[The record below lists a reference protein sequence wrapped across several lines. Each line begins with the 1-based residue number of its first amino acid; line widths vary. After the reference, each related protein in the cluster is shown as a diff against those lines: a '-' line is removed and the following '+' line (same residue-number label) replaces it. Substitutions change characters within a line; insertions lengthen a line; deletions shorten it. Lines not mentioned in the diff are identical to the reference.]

1 MSHLTRS
8 CCAISDL
15 CLHRALVFLS
25 PDTCLGCPGLTFEPR
40 HSRTQAPRWGQ
51 GRDSGLHSSL
61 PLTMAYHSRDL
72 PFRGRVALSCRPCVV
87 WKPPL
92 PTFLL
97 FELYCE
103 AISVLVNRQNLRNSD
118 LCNLS
123 HASQQFFMNF
133 ILL

>member
-1 MSHLTRS
+1 MDTGSVVGQRPRLRLAQFCDSH
-8 CCAISDL
+8 
-15 CLHRALVFLS
+15 HGLS
-25 PDTCLGCPGLTFEPR
+25 
-40 HSRTQAPRWGQ
+40 H
-51 GRDSGLHSSL
+51 
-61 PLTMAYHSRDL
+61 HSRDL
-72 PFRGRVALSCRPCVV
+72 PFRGRVSLSCRPCVV

-97 FELYCE
+97 FELYRE

-123 HASQQFFMNF
+123 HASEQFFMNF